1 MYAIDMEYIDKQDE
15 RATVI
20 KPNAEVAI
28 IPPVSGG

>member
-1 MYAIDMEYIDKQDE
+1 MEYIDKKDE
-15 RATVI
+15 TTTTI